1 MRNYIKAELYR
12 NFNRVYFW
20 CMTGSIALFALLGNI
35 LVKTTSR
42 VPFYYE
48 MVFEVGA
55 LCLGL
60 PVYIIIMIIEM
71 VTAEEQKNQTLKN
84 VVSSGISRNK
94 LILSKFIVT
103 FILSVIACGII
114 LIVFFGSGAVLF
126 KAGDGFSL
134 SMVNN
139 FILRLLAATV
149 LWTGTMS
156 VGNLLAI
163 MFKNNVAFAFS
174 YVGLFGILGKII
186 EILCALVSH
195 KFEYVYN
202 ILITTQLKNLGG
214 TGIIASND
222 LMKAALIGIMYTII
236 FTIISIVY
244 FKKMEIK

>member
-20 CMTGSIALFALLGNI
+20 GMTGSIAFFALLGNI
-35 LVKTTSR
+35 LIKTTST

-48 MVFEVGA
+48 AIFEVGA
-55 LCLGL
+55 FCLGL
-60 PVYIIIMIIEM
+60 PVYIIVMIVEM

-103 FILSVIACGII
+103 FILSVIAAAIV
-114 LIVFFGSGAVLF
+114 LVVFFGSGAVLF
-126 KAGDGFSL
+126 KAGEGFSL
-134 SMVNN
+134 SIVNN
-139 FILRLLAATV
+139 FMLRLLAATA
-149 LWTGTMS
+149 LWTGTIS

-174 YVGLFGILGKII
+174 YVGLFGVLGNVIK
-186 EILCALVSH
+186 LFRTLVSH

-214 TGIIASND
+214 TGIMASND
-222 LMKAALIGIMYTII
+222 LMRAALIGIMYTII
-236 FTIISIVY
+236 FTIIGIVY
-244 FKKMEIK
+244 FKKMETK